1 VGCDMVFRLRGR
13 VIFFATN
20 NINKFDEAR
29 RVLGEFKI
37 AVGMLRVKS
46 LEIQSDSLEEVAKAS
61 VIDAFRRCNLPI
73 IVEDAGLFVDAL
85 RGFPG
90 PYASYVYRTVGNRG
104 LLGLMKNVG
113 DRKARFESVIAYFSE
128 EVDEPVCFGGTVLGK
143 IALSERRKSAEAG
156 FGFDPLFIPS
166 GGRKTFAEM
175 SIEEKNRSSHR
186 ANAFR
191 KFAKWYKTS
200 AQ

>member
-1 VGCDMVFRLRGR
+1 MVFRLRGR
-13 VIFFATN
+13 VVFFATN
-20 NINKFDEAR
+20 NINKFNEAC

-37 AVGMLRVKS
+37 AVGMLRAKS
-46 LEIQSDSLEEVAKAS
+46 FEIQSDSLEEIAKTS
-61 VIDAFRRCNLPI
+61 VIDAFHRCNLPI

-85 RGFPG
+85 KGFPG
-90 PYASYVYRTVGNRG
+90 PYAAYVHRTIGNRG
-104 LLGLMKNVG
+104 LLRLMENVRNRRG
-113 DRKARFESVIAYFSE
+113 RFESIIAYFSG
-128 EVDEPVCFGGTVLGK
+128 EVKEPVCFGGAVLGK
-143 IALSERRKSAEAG
+143 IALNERRKSAETG

-191 KFAKWYKTS
+191 KFAEWYKTS
-200 AQ
+200 A

>member
-1 VGCDMVFRLRGR
+1 LPAEIEYKESVLKDLRKIGMP
-13 VIFFATN
+13 N
-20 NINKFDEAR
+20 SR
-29 RVLGEFKI
+29 RIVTKLEKVLG
-37 AVGMLRVKS
+37 
-46 LEIQSDSLEEVAKAS
+46 SDP
-61 VIDAFRRCNLPI
+61 N
-73 IVEDAGLFVDAL
+73 AGVQLK
-85 RGFPG
+85 G
-90 PYASYVYRTVGNRG
+90 
-104 LLGLMKNVG
+104 
-113 DRKARFESVIAYFSE
+113 

-143 IALSERRKSAEAG
+143 IAPSERRKSAEAG